1 MTQTLVLSAL
11 PSSELA
17 DDALPEGDTAAIVR
31 RAPFSENPQVG
42 VRGQRAQQRI
52 LDAAL
57 QAFGEL
63 GYHPCGIGQIA
74 EVASCSRASI
84 YQYFSSKE
92 DVFRHLAGQVG
103 RELFAA
109 ADAMEP
115 VTADAAGWDAIR
127 AWLERHATIYR
138 RYEPVFNAFAAAAES
153 DAAVAGG
160 SARIEER
167 LVATVRSKIDGST
180 LPEEHLDAVIGLLM
194 NLITRA
200 PRVSDVL
207 RTAVPSSSLRT
218 ERVRHATADVIHR
231 TLFGLDRGVNVQP
244 PAKRKPTTSRRLD
257 AALRAGMDGDPHD
270 ADLSPAGNRTL
281 ATLLDSAHGV
291 LVSRG
296 YHGTRVDD
304 ITSAAGMSHGAFYRY
319 FPNKDQL
326 VRTLAMR
333 AMGRIA
339 TAFASM
345 PGSVGDD
352 GHLLRE
358 WLGHYGS
365 SYAQEAVMIRVWVD
379 ATADDPLL
387 SLESA
392 SALDWGRQRLVRFLE
407 PRGFGDIDTDALLAV
422 VMLDAMGAE
431 PQTPSTIEAAAL
443 VVERGFLGLT

>member
-1 MTQTLVLSAL
+1 MTQTLDSAPL
-11 PSSELA
+11 PTSELA
-17 DDALPEGDTAAIVR
+17 DDAQPGDGSGAIVR

-52 LDAAL
+52 LEAAL

-84 YQYFSSKE
+84 YQYFASKE
-92 DVFRHLAGQVG
+92 DVFRHLAGQVAQQLSASA
-103 RELFAA
+103 EAL
-109 ADAMEP
+109 DP
-115 VTADAAGWDAIR
+115 VTADAAGWDSIH
-127 AWLERHATIYR
+127 AWLERHAAIYR
-138 RYEPVFNAFAAAAES
+138 RYEPVFNAYAAAAES
-153 DAAVAGG
+153 DEALAGG

-167 LVATVRSKIDGST
+167 LVATFRSRTEGST
-180 LPEEHLDAVIGLLM
+180 LPPDRLDAVIGLLM
-194 NLITRA
+194 NLTTRA

-207 RTAVPSSSLRT
+207 RAAVPSSSLRG
-218 ERVRHATADVIHR
+218 ERVRHATVDVIHR
-231 TLFGLDRGVNVQP
+231 SLFGLDRTVNVQP
-244 PAKRKPTTSRRLD
+244 PAKRKPATPKRLD
-257 AALRAGMDGDPHD
+257 AALRAGMDGETHD
-270 ADLSPAGNRTL
+270 ADLTPAGNRTL

-291 LVSRG
+291 LVARG

-319 FPNKDQL
+319 FPNKEQI

-333 AMGRIA
+333 AMGRIS

-345 PGSVGDD
+345 PEGIGDD

-379 ATADDPLL
+379 ATAADPLL

-407 PRGFGDIDTDALLAV
+407 PRGFGDVQTDALLAV
-422 VMLDAMGAE
+422 VLLDTMGDQA
-431 PQTPSTIEAAAL
+431 QTPERIEAAAL
-443 VVERGFLGLT
+443 VVERGFLGLR